1 MAEQVALLAVAPAAL
16 ADPGHL
22 VMRDVLLLVGNEN
35 IC

>member
-16 ADPGHL
+16 AEAAEL
-22 VMRDVLLLVGNEN
+22 VTQDVLLLVGNEN